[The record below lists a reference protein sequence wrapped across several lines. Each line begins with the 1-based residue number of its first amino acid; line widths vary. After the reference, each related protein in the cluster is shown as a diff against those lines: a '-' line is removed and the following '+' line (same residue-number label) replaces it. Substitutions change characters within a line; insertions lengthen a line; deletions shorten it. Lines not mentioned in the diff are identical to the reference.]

1 MSVSQCFSVPG
12 QVESLQSWTE
22 QSTVGRECFCPQVS
36 PAQVEL
42 SELPAASQD
51 PGDQTTLVVSHGQ
64 PCQAQ
69 LTCSVRS
76 W

>member
-1 MSVSQCFSVPG
+1 MRVPQCLPVPG

-22 QSTVGRECFCPQVS
+22 QSTVSRECFCPQVS

-51 PGDQTTLVVSHGQ
+51 PRGE
-64 PCQAQ
+64 
-69 LTCSVRS
+69 
-76 W
+76 